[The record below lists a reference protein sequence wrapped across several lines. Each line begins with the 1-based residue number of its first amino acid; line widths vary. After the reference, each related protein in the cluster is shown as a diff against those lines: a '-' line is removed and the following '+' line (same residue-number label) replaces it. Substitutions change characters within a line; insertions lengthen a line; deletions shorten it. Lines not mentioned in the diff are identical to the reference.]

1 MVIFVNSLAASMRI
15 GVYHDSIGT
24 KHAGGIAVYA
34 RELAIEL
41 STRHEVYVYTQE
53 GEIAPELVDSDVE
66 VVTTPSFDVPTLN
79 GRLSYSVGWPLPF
92 GQQPISKLAMIAW
105 SSYNDVLEHIEEHVD
120 VLIDYQLPDDLL
132 LSNLVDVPTICGFLS
147 DESGGVGTAL
157 HSRYTKTETNFA
169 ISPYLA
175 DHVTETLGYD
185 VDEVVLPGL
194 DIDQFHPQTP
204 PAFDRE
210 EKTILFVGRLIEAK
224 GIFDLLEAVA
234 TLERNVHLR
243 IVGAGPAEEA
253 VRRQAREFGIDDDVV
268 IEGEV
273 PHEELPAYY
282 TAADVFCLPTHVD
295 SFAMVNLEAMGCGA
309 PVVTTDLDGIKT
321 YLTPDENGV
330 AVLPENPDALAAA
343 LADLLSDPVRRRE
356 LGRNAR
362 AQARKFSWSE
372 QAVKLEHLC
381 ADELGVEPPEQ
392 SQIRDHDEPVTAY
405 TSSTYG
411 R

>member
-1 MVIFVNSLAASMRI
+1 MRI

-41 STRHEVYVYTQE
+41 STDHEVYVYTQE
-53 GEIAPELVDSDVE
+53 GALAPELANSAVE
-66 VVTTPSFDVPTLN
+66 VVTTPRFDVPTLG

-105 SSYNDVLEHIEEHVD
+105 SAYNDVLEHIEDHVD

-157 HSRYTKTETNFA
+157 HRRYTKTETNFA

-175 DHVTETLGYD
+175 DHVTESLGYEVAD
-185 VDEVVLPGL
+185 VVLPGL
-194 DIDQFHPQTP
+194 DVDQFHPETP

-210 EKTILFVGRLIEAK
+210 ERTVLFVGRLIEAK
-224 GIFDLLEAVA
+224 GVFDLLEAVA
-234 TLERNVHLR
+234 TLEDDVHLR
-243 IVGAGPAEEA
+243 FVGTGPAETA
-253 VRRQAREFGIDDDVV
+253 IRRRARALGIDGDVCL
-268 IEGEV
+268 EGEV

-321 YLTPDENGV
+321 YLTPGEDGV
-330 AVLPENPDALAAA
+330 TVPPQNPDALAAA
-343 LADLLSDPVRRRE
+343 LSTLLADPARRRE
-356 LGRNAR
+356 LGRAAR
-362 AQARKFSWSE
+362 ARAHDFSWSE
-372 QAVKLEHLC
+372 QAARLERLC
-381 ADELGVEPPEQ
+381 AEEVGIDPPDRTSERASPAGTPLGTHTEHR
-392 SQIRDHDEPVTAY
+392 S
-405 TSSTYG
+405 
-411 R
+411 

>member
-1 MVIFVNSLAASMRI
+1 MRV

-41 STRHEVYVYTQE
+41 SSRHEVYVYTQE
-53 GEIAPELVDSDVE
+53 GEIAPELADSDVE
-66 VVTTPSFDVPTLN
+66 VVTTPRFDVPTLN

-105 SSYNDVLEHIEEHVD
+105 SAYNDVLDHIEEHVD

-132 LSNLVDVPTICGFLS
+132 LSNLVDVLTICGFLS
-147 DESGGVGTAL
+147 DESGGIGTAL

-194 DIDQFHPQTP
+194 DVDQFHPETL

-210 EKTILFVGRLIEAK
+210 EETILFVGRLIEAK

-234 TLERNVHLR
+234 TLEQNVHLR
-243 IVGAGPAEEA
+243 IVGAGPAEGA
-253 VRRQAREFGIDDDVV
+253 IRRRARALGIADDV
-268 IEGEV
+268 ILEGEV

-330 AVLPENPDALAAA
+330 AVPPEDPDALAAA
-343 LADLLSDPVRRRE
+343 LGDLLSDPVRRQE

-362 AQARKFSWSE
+362 ARAREFSWSE
-372 QAVKLEHLC
+372 QAAKLERLC
-381 ADELGVEPPEQ
+381 AAELGIEPPEREQ
-392 SQIRDHDEPVTAY
+392 VRTRGEPVTDY
-405 TSSTYG
+405 TRSTYG